1 MNLDIFIQY
10 IWLRLPIFLIFA
22 NSYLVYRLLVSS
34 QLTDIFVQRVINK
47 SQGNM
52 THVILFILIAGALLS
67 FFIPNAVTVLILL
80 PVLKQIEK
88 QITDS
93 DLSENQISSIST
105 ALGLSAIYGAN
116 IGGMG
121 SLVGSPANL
130 ILIGALDLLSGK
142 CTIAITFFNW
152 FLWSIPLVFCF
163 LFSAYCVIR
172 MLVLPSLSKM
182 PDFKFTKQTP
192 LNFQQSASLKLF
204 IWFIVFWIFHAI
216 GYQKFADYQSCQ
228 SFICLIFVFCFT
240 FHLFQK
246 RLLSFDQLMRGVP
259 IRGCMVLIVFACLMF
274 LVQWFHLDQ
283 MASRYFDKS
292 ISTSQSTTGL
302 VLWVTGVSIFLTEFL
317 SNTIVSTALFP
328 IVYQMAQLND
338 IMPLVLMIPVSVA
351 STCAFMTPI
360 ATPCN
365 AFVYGEIKGIRLR
378 TMIICGMVL
387 NALCV
392 ICVTF
397 WIPVCIPVIY
407 HSTTMGFSP

>member
-1 MNLDIFIQY
+1 MKFDTLIQY
-10 IWLRLPIFLIFA
+10 IWFRLPIILIFA
-22 NSYLVYRLLVSS
+22 NSYLLYRLLVSS
-34 QLTDIFVQRVINK
+34 QLTDIFVQRAMIK

-52 THVILFILIAGALLS
+52 TRIILYILIAGTLLS

-80 PVLKQIEK
+80 PVLKQIQK

-93 DLSENQISSIST
+93 DLSDKQISSLST

-142 CTIAITFFNW
+142 CAIEITFLNW
-152 FLWSIPLVFCF
+152 FLWSIPLVICF

-172 MLVLPSLSKM
+172 FLVLPSFSKM
-182 PDFKFTKQTP
+182 PDFKFIEQEQ
-192 LNFQQSASLKLF
+192 LNFQQKASLKLF

-216 GYQKFADYQSCQ
+216 GYQKIASYQSCQ

-240 FHLFQK
+240 FRLFQK
-246 RLLSFDQLMRGVP
+246 RLLSLDQLMRGVP
-259 IRGCMVLIVFACLMF
+259 FRGCMLIIFFICLMV
-274 LVQWFHLDQ
+274 LVRWFHLDQ
-283 MASRYFDKS
+283 MASTFIYK
-292 ISTSQSTTGL
+292 TMHTTQSSTGL
-302 VLWVTGVSIFLTEFL
+302 VIWITGISIILTEFF

-328 IVYQMAQLND
+328 IVYQTATINE

-392 ICVTF
+392 ICVTV

-407 HSTTMGFSP
+407 NSSPIG